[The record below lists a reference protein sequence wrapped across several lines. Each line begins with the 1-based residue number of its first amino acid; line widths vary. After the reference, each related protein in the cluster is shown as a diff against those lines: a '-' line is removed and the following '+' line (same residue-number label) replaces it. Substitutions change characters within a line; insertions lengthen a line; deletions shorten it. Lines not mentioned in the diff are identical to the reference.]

1 MLNKDAMQMKKR
13 VFIPYKLLPLTTLIG
28 TLVAIAVILILI
40 IFVST
45 VPLDYNIRAKTVSRI
60 VIQLIITGGAL
71 GSSSYLLQRIAKN
84 RFADVSILGIGT
96 INLIILCALAMNVD
110 IIQANEFEKLK
121 NQESYSFIIA
131 SCLLAIFF
139 FLIARQREN
148 FNYKKLILMGVI
160 LTFFLYAMAQTIKG
174 WLDFHT
180 AQYVAGKII
189 GTASQQTDTT
199 IIISGTIVIV
209 GLVYLLI
216 NSYKLQLIVTN
227 QQLAKQLGVK
237 INFHLFMTLAI
248 IGAMV
253 GASYS
258 LSGDF
263 VYIGLIAGN
272 AAMRRR
278 NNNLGFGT
286 INAAMFGI
294 IATLLTY
301 WISVPL
307 INLEVEKV
315 GALVPIIMGPY
326 FIYRVIRA

>member
-1 MLNKDAMQMKKR
+1 MLNKKELEIKKKI
-13 VFIPYKLLPLTTLIG
+13 FIPYKLLPLTTLIA
-28 TLVAIAVILILI
+28 TLVTIAIILILI

-45 VPLDYNIRAKTVSRI
+45 IPLDFNVRAKAVSRV
-60 VIQLIITGGAL
+60 VIQLIITGAAL
-71 GSSSYLLQRIAKN
+71 GSSSYLLQRISKN

-96 INLIILCALAMNVD
+96 INLIVLCFMSLNVD
-110 IIQANEFEKLK
+110 ISVGHQFDDLK
-121 NQESYSFIIA
+121 NKEPIAFIIT

-160 LTFFLYAMAQTIKG
+160 LTFFLYAFAQTVKG
-174 WLDFHT
+174 WLDYHG
-180 AQYVAGKII
+180 AQYVAGKVI
-189 GTASQQTDTT
+189 GTSHQQTDKT
-199 IIISGTIVIV
+199 IIACGVVVIV
-209 GLVYLLI
+209 GLFYLLV

-253 GASYS
+253 GASYA

-263 VYIGLIAGN
+263 VYIGLLAGN
-272 AAMRRR
+272 AAMRKR

-294 IATLLTY
+294 ISTLMTY
-301 WISVPL
+301 WIAIPL
-307 INLEVEKV
+307 LNLDVDQV

-326 FIYRVIRA
+326 FIYRVIRS